1 MKKLVLTFKSDDG
14 KNKKLNLN
22 YVEGS
27 VDREK
32 AMSYM
37 NRLAS
42 LNIFQNENGSLYRA
56 PVAAQ
61 VVDTNTNSLFD
72 TRKEDTQ
79 K

>member
-27 VDREK
+27 VDREQV
-32 AMSYM
+32 MGYM

-42 LNIFQNENGSLYRA
+42 LNIFQNENGSLYRV
-56 PVAAQ
+56 PVAAK

-72 TRKEDTQ
+72 TRKEDIQ